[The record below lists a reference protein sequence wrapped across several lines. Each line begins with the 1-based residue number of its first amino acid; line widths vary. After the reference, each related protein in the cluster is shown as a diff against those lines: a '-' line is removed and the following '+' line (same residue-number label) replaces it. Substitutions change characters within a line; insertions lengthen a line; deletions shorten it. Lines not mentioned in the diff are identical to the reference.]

1 MSTNSSPVTFK
12 LIVKSLAALLLFVFL
27 FEFRVHIGFL
37 LLLLAIKTLIL
48 GLVLAYLG
56 TFKPELLKKYSEQA
70 ADSYKYLRALI
81 AKTFKRDTAV
91 SAPTKQADST
101 EPKKS
106 NQPANSNEPAQESQL
121 TDWSKLELVG
131 PYSGDKLEPGQRVLT
146 VGPEQD
152 GKLAWS
158 GPGEE
163 VVRFSTGDQ
172 VVVTEQ

>member
-81 AKTFKRDTAV
+81 AKTFKGGTAV
-91 SAPTKQADST
+91 SAQTNQADSADST
-101 EPKKS
+101 ESKES
-106 NQPANSNEPAQESQL
+106 NQKANSNEPAQESQL
-121 TDWSKLELVG
+121 TD
-131 PYSGDKLEPGQRVLT
+131 
-146 VGPEQD
+146 
-152 GKLAWS
+152 
-158 GPGEE
+158 
-163 VVRFSTGDQ
+163 
-172 VVVTEQ
+172 